1 MSLKNTQTVE
11 RNIAAAI
18 HIINNTKTGI
28 TISIICH
35 VSGIPLTTPT
45 IASTISDSKNIT
57 TLYSYYHLQHLL
69 SQVL

>member
-11 RNIAAAI
+11 RNIAAI

-45 IASTISDSKNIT
+45 I
-57 TLYSYYHLQHLL
+57 